1 MHMPP
6 SCPNL
11 TLRRPGLGVAL
22 IMLLLG
28 ACPVLQA
35 DLLSRFFGR
44 DVDVMM
50 VTDMTEAGRA
60 YAPATRE
67 KPVRYMIIDYGEGHF
82 GRNWAGEKLPPD
94 LTVRRWMMK
103 AIAQQGYLL
112 ADEQHPP
119 EQLFIFSWGM
129 LQGDPSSRTA
139 LRFLGG
145 EKVNLMWE
153 QEPQYGGF
161 VNAMVHLRTFNR
173 MGMAGKV
180 WDFAATDLFLGVL
193 RSYTMDSLR
202 KDVKP
207 TLLWETRF
215 ATPSAG
221 IGFMEAMPLMIKSA
235 ALHVGRETV
244 QPVTLNA
251 SEAFGGSVSFGEFK
265 ILGNDVQLS
274 PAPGDAPKPEP
285 EKNEEPALK

>member
-1 MHMPP
+1 M
-6 SCPNL
+6 SRPNPK
-11 TLRRPGLGVAL
+11 LRTGLGAVL
-22 IMLLLG
+22 SVLLLSTSS
-28 ACPVLQA
+28 VLRA
-35 DLLSRFFGR
+35 DFLSRFFAPH

-67 KPVRYMIIDYGEGHF
+67 KPVRYMIIDFGEGHF
-82 GRNWAGEKLPPD
+82 GKNWAGEKLPPD

-129 LQGDPSSRTA
+129 LQGDPLTRPA

-161 VNAMVHLRTFNR
+161 VSPMVHLRTFNR
-173 MGMAGKV
+173 MGVAGKV

-221 IGFMEAMPLMIKSA
+221 VGFMEAMPLMIKSA
-235 ALHVGRETV
+235 ALHVGRETT
-244 QPVTLNA
+244 QPVTLLA
-251 SEAFGGSVSFGEFK
+251 SDVFRGSVTFGEFK
-265 ILGNDVQLS
+265 ILGEDTPPPVTTGES
-274 PAPGDAPKPEP
+274 PKPATEKPPEP
-285 EKNEEPALK
+285 DLK